1 MLTKEDILDNV
12 ESYTSEELADYIK
25 SNLVTLDEL
34 KMTGSLPPTRRREI
48 EDLVKNSEDD
58 DWRKAQQ
65 ANTVEAYQQYLDT
78 YQSGKYRNEARNK
91 KSELQ
96 SEAQVAD
103 AESEWESVNK
113 DSLHELK
120 QYRDSHPSDDP
131 HMSECKKLIFNLQ
144 ASSYAGPGIV
154 VLSNKI
160 REIDT
165 ASANQ
170 IFNKPAAKAKA
181 IKEALSSGRVSKRD
195 ILNEIQ
201 KDHNWLDHTTLYQLM
216 VDDQLIDFDDLNSIG
231 IDSRFFS
238 CLCSTDNNIQTFNAK
253 ALTEID
259 LPCTEVYFWG
269 IPSSGKTCALGGIL
283 SVANSGHVAR
293 TMAMD
298 KNCQGYAYMN
308 SLANLFKSD
317 KATNLP
323 PSTGFTQTYAMSFD
337 LVDQKGKT
345 HPITLIDLAGE
356 LFKAMYWHDADPTKL
371 TDEQSKHLETVT
383 NILKNNRSNNRKIH
397 FFVIEYGA
405 ENRLYDGFPQNVYLN
420 GALQYIDGTGILDKD
435 TDGIYVLLSKSDK
448 AERDGLNSL
457 DDIKEYIG
465 KGYANFYNGLVN
477 LCQKYEINGGHVDII
492 PFTLGEVCF
501 KDFCLFDDYDS
512 SEVVNLILERS
523 YTLDTGKIGKL
534 KNIFRS

>member
-34 KMTGSLPPTRRREI
+34 KMTGSLSPARRREI
-48 EDLVKNSEDD
+48 EGFVKNSEDD
-58 DWRKAQQ
+58 DWKKTQQ
-65 ANTVEAYQQYLDT
+65 INTIEAYQQYLDT

-96 SEAQVAD
+96 
-103 AESEWESVNK
+103 
-113 DSLHELK
+113 
-120 QYRDSHPSDDP
+120 
-131 HMSECKKLIFNLQ
+131 FNLQ
-144 ASSYAGPGIV
+144 ASSYAGPGII

-160 REIDT
+160 TEIDT
-165 ASANQ
+165 STKVLD
-170 IFNKPAAKAKA
+170 KPAVKAQA
-181 IKEALSSGRVSKRD
+181 IKEALNSGRASKKD
-195 ILNEIQ
+195 ILNRIQ
-201 KDHNWLDHTTLYQLM
+201 KDHNWLDHTTLYKLM

-238 CLCSTDNNIQTFNAK
+238 CLGSADNNILTFNAK

-298 KNCQGYAYMN
+298 KNCQGYDYMN
-308 SLANLFKSD
+308 RLANLFKSD

-337 LVDQKGKT
+337 LVDQRGKT

-356 LFKAMYWHDADPTKL
+356 LFKAMYWHDADPSKL

-383 NILKNNRSNNRKIH
+383 NILKNNRSDNRKIH

-420 GALQYIDGTGILDKD
+420 GALQYIDGTGILDND

-457 DDIKEYIG
+457 EDIKEYIG

>member
-34 KMTGSLPPTRRREI
+34 KMTGSLPPARRREI

-58 DWRKAQQ
+58 DWKKTQQ
-65 ANTVEAYQQYLDT
+65 INTVEAYQQYLDT

-96 SEAQVAD
+96 SEAQVAN
-103 AESEWESVNK
+103 AESEWESVNQ
-113 DSLHELK
+113 DSLQELK

-131 HMSECKKLIFNLQ
+131 HMSECKKIIFKLQ

-160 REIDT
+160 TEIDT
-165 ASANQ
+165 SAK
-170 IFNKPAAKAKA
+170 ILDKPAVKAQA
-181 IKEALSSGRVSKRD
+181 IKEALNSGRVSKKD
-195 ILNEIQ
+195 ILNKIQ
-201 KDHNWLDHTTLYQLM
+201 KDHNWLDHTTLYKLM
-216 VDDQLIDFDDLNSIG
+216 VDDQLIDFDDLSSIG
-231 IDSRFFS
+231 IDGRFFS
-238 CLCSTDNNIQTFNAK
+238 CLGSADNNIQTSNAE

-337 LVDQKGKT
+337 LVDQRRKT

-356 LFKAMYWHDADPTKL
+356 LFKAMYWHDADPSKL

-457 DDIKEYIG
+457 
-465 KGYANFYNGLVN
+465 N
-477 LCQKYEINGGHVDII
+477 L
-492 PFTLGEVCF
+492 
-501 KDFCLFDDYDS
+501 DYS
-512 SEVVNLILERS
+512 
-523 YTLDTGKIGKL
+523 
-534 KNIFRS
+534 

>member
-165 ASANQ
+165 ALANQ

-238 CLCSTDNNIQTFNAK
+238 CLGSTDNNIQTFNAK

-259 LPCTEVYFWG
+259 LPCTEVYFG
-269 IPSSGKTCALGGIL
+269 AFHLL
-283 SVANSGHVAR
+283 VRHV
-293 TMAMD
+293 
-298 KNCQGYAYMN
+298 
-308 SLANLFKSD
+308 
-317 KATNLP
+317 
-323 PSTGFTQTYAMSFD
+323 
-337 LVDQKGKT
+337 
-345 HPITLIDLAGE
+345 H
-356 LFKAMYWHDADPTKL
+356 
-371 TDEQSKHLETVT
+371 
-383 NILKNNRSNNRKIH
+383 
-397 FFVIEYGA
+397 
-405 ENRLYDGFPQNVYLN
+405 
-420 GALQYIDGTGILDKD
+420 
-435 TDGIYVLLSKSDK
+435 
-448 AERDGLNSL
+448 
-457 DDIKEYIG
+457 
-465 KGYANFYNGLVN
+465 
-477 LCQKYEINGGHVDII
+477 
-492 PFTLGEVCF
+492 
-501 KDFCLFDDYDS
+501 
-512 SEVVNLILERS
+512 
-523 YTLDTGKIGKL
+523 
-534 KNIFRS
+534 